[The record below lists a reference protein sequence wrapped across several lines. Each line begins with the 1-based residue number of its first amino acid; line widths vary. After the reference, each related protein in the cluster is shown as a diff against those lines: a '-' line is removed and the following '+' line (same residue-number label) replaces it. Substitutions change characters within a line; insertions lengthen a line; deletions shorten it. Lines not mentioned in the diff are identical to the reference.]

1 MKDLNT
7 VLFIG
12 KPGSGKGTQ
21 AKLLSE
27 KTGWPVLVSGDMFR
41 ALAKEESFAGK
52 KTKAENDA
60 GLLAPDWWATFF
72 FQKSILAHPHEE
84 GVIFDGFGRKV
95 PEAKTVIE
103 VLRWLE
109 RPFSAVHIKV
119 SDKEIHD
126 RLTKRSE
133 ISGRADDH
141 AIEKRLE
148 EYRTFTEP
156 SIEVFRDASA
166 LVEIE
171 GEGSV
176 EDIHERV
183 KKALGIA

>member
-1 MKDLNT
+1 MADVTT

-41 ALAKEESFAGK
+41 ALAKEDSFEGR
-52 KTKAENDA
+52 KTKQENDA
-60 GLLAPDWWATFF
+60 GLLAPDWWATYF
-72 FQKSILAHPHEE
+72 FQKSILAHPHEA

-109 RPFSAVHIKV
+109 RPFFAVHIKV
-119 SDKEIHD
+119 SDKEIKD

-133 ISGRADDH
+133 VSGRADDH
-141 AIEKRLE
+141 AVDKRLE
-148 EYRTFTEP
+148 EYRVFTEP
-156 SIEVFRDASA
+156 SVEVFRDAGA
-166 LVEIE
+166 LLEIE

-176 EDIHERV
+176 EDIHARV
-183 KKALGIA
+183 LSALGLA